1 MVKQDSGFRFWL
13 RKAFKFQTSRG
24 VCQDPESGF
33 FASRTLGSKATDRGF
48 GSATREILLS
58 VSGFLKK
65 IGTKFYRRKTC
76 PWGDLLLLTRTV
88 LWRSPPSTSLYS
100 ASSFF
105 SETHYSFIPRRNLSE
120 RDWCRYIPCQL
131 STAPSWHHLKNKN
144 KTVLQVRT
152 VYPGFRVWIFH
163 PGSKLKKTPDTESC
177 LDLDQKIV
185 TKLSVLFSI
194 PTWIRNNEN
203 KIKDE
208 DKWGGG
214 ERERW
219 RARAQEKKNRKH
231 KEHKWGQPFAWLGCK
246 DLACYTFE
254 TPVRC
259 TGTHSLIWT
268 KQLCEERNPDPA
280 CLSRISLK
288 NEREF
293 NYFFLITKN
302 VPQISELT
310 AGMLVF
316 IPEPQFFLILDTAS
330 ISQNKNK
337 KK

>member
-1 MVKQDSGFRFWL
+1 MVKQDSGFRFRL

-65 IGTKFYRRKTC
+65 LGTKFYRRKTC

-214 ERERW
+214 GGSYSLDNCRAAEELAPNRHQIISVPLYIPYSFMVHTVFVYIFVFVYVHLTEQYKSIRW
-219 RARAQEKKNRKH
+219 IGN
-231 KEHKWGQPFAWLGCK
+231 
-246 DLACYTFE
+246 
-254 TPVRC
+254 
-259 TGTHSLIWT
+259 LIIFPASEGYWHTIVYST
-268 KQLCEERNPDPA
+268 KMYL
-280 CLSRISLK
+280 
-288 NEREF
+288 
-293 NYFFLITKN
+293 
-302 VPQISELT
+302 
-310 AGMLVF
+310 
-316 IPEPQFFLILDTAS
+316 
-330 ISQNKNK
+330 
-337 KK
+337 